1 MEDKKKKQ
9 KKESAKDLK
18 LAFEILAAHEQD
30 LSSVDTKIEK
40 MDIILEKIKSRLG
53 L

>member
-1 MEDKKKKQ
+1 MIQLLEKILIQ
-9 KKESAKDLK
+9 NRRDLK

-30 LSSVDTKIEK
+30 LSSVDKKIE
-40 MDIILEKIKSRLG
+40 DISLILDKIKNRMG